1 MPPGVPGEETID
13 SGTESN
19 SRIFFGNFLTGPMGQ
34 TNQRYNVKSKYS
46 LYCHMFKTTPRKM
59 RALLHRYF
67 GTPAKVRE
75 LSIEEFYARRDGRLF
90 NGRDPRPYIDICMD
104 LELKKPRYEKMLEI
118 HESGLFQNI
127 LDADEDWA
135 EDNKDIIAKK
145 LAMWDEILIAKQLK
159 IAGARKIY
167 EFAPEIYHEPNRNL

>member
-1 MPPGVPGEETID
+1 
-13 SGTESN
+13 
-19 SRIFFGNFLTGPMGQ
+19 
-34 TNQRYNVKSKYS
+34 VKSKYIV
-46 LYCHMFKTTPRKM
+46 YCHMFKTTPRKM

-75 LSIEEFYARRDGRLF
+75 LSIEEFFARRDGRLF
-90 NGRDPRPYIDICMD
+90 NGRDPRPFIDICMD

-135 EDNKDIIAKK
+135 KDSPGIIAEK
-145 LAMWDEILIAKQLK
+145 LRIWNDILIAKRSS
-159 IAGARKIY
+159 IAGARKVY
-167 EFAPEIYHEPNRNL
+167 ELAPEIYHEPDRDL